1 MPIVWKAG
9 KLVVQQEISFVVYIS
24 NKKGS
29 FIKEKKYFYIFIILE
44 TVYYNFQIKVFY
56 FLHLLKSLR

>member
-29 FIKEKKYFYIFIILE
+29 FIKEKKYFYIFII
-44 TVYYNFQIKVFY
+44 
-56 FLHLLKSLR
+56 